1 MVVEKKCLSSR
12 PPPMQDLKILQKTES
27 LHEAR
32 WWEPVSDGRVHCYL
46 CPRHCHIGEGQ
57 SGFCFIRV
65 NQEGA
70 LYSLGYASPA
80 ALQVDPIEKK
90 PLNHFLPGTKVFSM
104 GTAGCNMGC
113 FFCQNWDIS
122 KSRHDQVH
130 STLVPPE
137 DVVTLARRNGCP
149 SIAFTYNE
157 PTIWGEYVVDI
168 CHAAREQGIATVMV
182 TNGYI
187 TREAFHD
194 IYDHVDAANVDL
206 KAFTEGFYGRITLT
220 QLQPVLDM
228 LIWLKNETNV
238 WFELTNLL
246 IPTLNDDPGE
256 IRRLADWVLEHL
268 GPDVPVHF
276 TAFHP
281 DFKLR
286 DKRATPP
293 STLHTAHRI
302 AREAGLHFVYE
313 GNILGGA
320 SDTICPQCSATLIRR
335 SWHNVTENKIR
346 DGNCHKCGHPI
357 PGRWKIPNSNTR
369 LRSEKESISRQYGS
383 LNF

>member
-1 MVVEKKCLSSR
+1 
-12 PPPMQDLKILQKTES
+12 MQDLKILQKTES

>member
-1 MVVEKKCLSSR
+1 
-12 PPPMQDLKILQKTES
+12 MQHGLLLLPELGYFQVPTRS
-27 LHEAR
+27 
-32 WWEPVSDGRVHCYL
+32 
-46 CPRHCHIGEGQ
+46 
-57 SGFCFIRV
+57 
-65 NQEGA
+65 GA
-70 LYSLGYASPA
+70 LHSR
-80 ALQVDPIEKK
+80 
-90 PLNHFLPGTKVFSM
+90 
-104 GTAGCNMGC
+104 TAGGC
-113 FFCQNWDIS
+113 G
-122 KSRHDQVH
+122 H
-130 STLVPPE
+130 
-137 DVVTLARRNGCP
+137 ARPAQRLP
-149 SIAFTYNE
+149 TIAFTYNE

-220 QLQPVLDM
+220 QLQPVLEM

-320 SDTICPQCSATLIRR
+320 SDTICPQCGANLIRR

-346 DGNCHKCGHPI
+346 DGNCHKCGAANPR
-357 PGRWKIPNSNTR
+357 PMED
-369 LRSEKESISRQYGS
+369 SEFRTCDSVPKKKVSVASTVR
-383 LNF
+383 

>member
-1 MVVEKKCLSSR
+1 
-12 PPPMQDLKILQKTES
+12 MQDLKIFQKTES

-32 WWEPVSDGRVHCYL
+32 WWESMPNGRVHCYL

-57 SGFCFIRV
+57 GGFCFIRV
-65 NQEGA
+65 NQGGK

-90 PLNHFLPGTKVFSM
+90 PLNHFLPGTKVLSM

-122 KSRHDQVH
+122 KSHHDQAR
-130 STLVPPE
+130 STLLPPE
-137 DVVTLARRNGCP
+137 DVPALARRNGCP

-168 CHAAREQGIATVMV
+168 CKSAREQGIATVMV

-187 TREAFHD
+187 TREVFHD
-194 IYDHVDAANVDL
+194 IYDHIDAANVDL
-206 KAFTEGFYGRITLT
+206 KAFTEKFYGRITLT
-220 QLQPVLDM
+220 ELQPVLDVI
-228 LIWLKNETNV
+228 IWLKNETNV

-256 IRRLADWVLEHL
+256 IRRLSDWVLENV

-286 DKRATPP
+286 DKPPTPP
-293 STLHTAHRI
+293 ATLHMALAI
-302 AREAGLHFVYE
+302 AREAGLNFVYE
-313 GNILGGA
+313 GNIHDGA
-320 SDTICPQCSATLIRR
+320 KDTVCPSCRTVLIRR
-335 SWHNVTENKIR
+335 SRHNVTDNNLR
-346 DGNCHKCGHPI
+346 DGNCDKCGHTI
-357 PGRWKIPNSNTR
+357 PGRWKSPASVVP
-369 LRSEKESISRQYGS
+369 LGSGEEDGLSQYDSIN
-383 LNF
+383 L